1 MKTSVIW
8 KWKLFSFCI
17 VPLLFGLVHDI
28 HAVPVNN
35 YTYDN
40 FNDNSLSSNKWIV
53 SITGTGPSLQETNN
67 RIEIFLPGTSQP
79 SNGIMGAGI
88 NSKCKLSGDF
98 TIQVDYELIQWPKY
112 PEGNGV
118 RVGLT
123 AGPNVGA
130 VMRLSP
136 EKNEVDQQYVTDFR
150 GHIDFKGNKY
160 DMSGKLRMVRTG
172 NVFSGYFWDGTG
184 WVIIGTANLY
194 YPDPDAEL
202 YFGVAAW
209 THPDIFS
216 YKDTLVAFDNLTI
229 VSGDLVGICEDELE
243 VKIDIK
249 PGSDPN
255 SINLD
260 EKGLLPVAIWGSASL
275 DVNDI
280 DPSSVKLAGIDIAQR
295 GSSKAPKAAYSLE
308 DVNGDGRLDFI
319 AHFDMEEMV
328 SAEPPAITDAMSYLI
343 ISGKLKDGRGFSGS
357 DSIRIVPPESTP

>member
-1 MKTSVIW
+1 
-8 KWKLFSFCI
+8 
-17 VPLLFGLVHDI
+17 
-28 HAVPVNN
+28 
-35 YTYDN
+35 
-40 FNDNSLSSNKWIV
+40 
-53 SITGTGPSLQETNN
+53 
-67 RIEIFLPGTSQP
+67 
-79 SNGIMGAGI
+79 
-88 NSKCKLSGDF
+88 
-98 TIQVDYELIQWPKY
+98 
-112 PEGNGV
+112 
-118 RVGLT
+118 
-123 AGPNVGA
+123 
-130 VMRLSP
+130 
-136 EKNEVDQQYVTDFR
+136 
-150 GHIDFKGNKY
+150 
-160 DMSGKLRMVRTG
+160 MSGKLRMVRTG